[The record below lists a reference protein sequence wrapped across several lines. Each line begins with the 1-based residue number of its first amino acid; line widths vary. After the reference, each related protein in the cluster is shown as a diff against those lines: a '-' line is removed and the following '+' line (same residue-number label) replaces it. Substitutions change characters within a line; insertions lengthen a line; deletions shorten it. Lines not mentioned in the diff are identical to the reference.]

1 MTERGNVTSV
11 SSLDDILASFEL
23 EQRGTGHFRAP
34 NAPGGQGVIFGG
46 QLLAQSIMAAQ
57 KDHNE
62 MTIKTIHTLFARGGN
77 PEHNVEISV
86 EPIHSGRTVVALQV
100 RICQGDRVCTASTV
114 LLTAPEDDFIAHGAT
129 MPDVSGPDECA
140 PVAHLDGWDIGIVNN
155 IDVSDPDAIG
165 PPELN
170 VWSRFPDAPRDDSV
184 DHALLGYASDGFLIG
199 TAMRPHAG
207 VGQAQAHVSLATGV
221 LTHTLTFHEPF
232 CAADWLLLAHR
243 APHAGGGR
251 SFGSADVF
259 TQDGRHVASFVQDA
273 MIRKTR

>member
-1 MTERGNVTSV
+1 MSG
-11 SSLDDILASFEL
+11 LDDILASLAL
-23 EQRGTGHFRAP
+23 EQQSTGHFSAT
-34 NAPGGQGVIFGG
+34 NAPGGHGVIFGG

-57 KDHNE
+57 IGHNE

-77 PEHNVEISV
+77 PEHDVEISV

-100 RICQGDRVCTASTV
+100 RIYQGERVCTASTV
-114 LLTAPEDDFIAHGAT
+114 LLTAPEDDFIAHGAA
-129 MPDVSGPDECA
+129 MPDVCGPDDCA
-140 PVAHLDGWDIGIVNN
+140 PVPHLAGWDLRIVDD
-155 IDVSDPDAIG
+155 IDVNDPDAIG

-170 VWSRFPDAPRDDSV
+170 VWSRFPDAPRDGSV

-207 VGQAQAHVSLATGV
+207 VGQSQAHVSLSTGV

-273 MIRKTR
+273 MIRRTR